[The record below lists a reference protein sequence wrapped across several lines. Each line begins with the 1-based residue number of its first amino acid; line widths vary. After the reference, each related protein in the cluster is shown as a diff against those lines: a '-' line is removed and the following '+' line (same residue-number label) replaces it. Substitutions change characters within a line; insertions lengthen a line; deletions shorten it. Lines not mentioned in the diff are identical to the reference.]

1 MTGPSAIG
9 SLNGTPSSIS
19 VAPAFDNAIS
29 SCSVVARSGS
39 PAVINGMRPFF
50 PCCFKLA
57 KTSAMRPKLL
67 RLQNFAYGIYVL
79 VSASGKVHDYY
90 LIALHLARDFH
101 RVRHGVRRLE
111 CGNDSFE
118 PRQKLKR
125 LQRFAVSNRHILD
138 STCIVQKRMLRT
150 NRRIIKTSGD

>member
-50 PCCFKLA
+50 PCCFKLV

-79 VSASGKVHDYY
+79 VSASGKVHDYH
-90 LIALHLARDFH
+90 LIALHLARSGNN
-101 RVRHGVRRLE
+101 REPLRTRRL
-111 CGNDSFE
+111 GRKGS
-118 PRQKLKR
+118 R
-125 LQRFAVSNRHILD
+125 LLPDRAR
-138 STCIVQKRMLRT
+138 
-150 NRRIIKTSGD
+150 